1 MMLLEMVYANV
12 TAQEHVLAKA
22 QQLVK
27 NVRLAHE
34 DSLGSQ
40 KQIKP
45 VAHNASAL
53 EDHGTVNSPHILGP
67 R

>member
-1 MMLLEMVYANV
+1 M
-12 TAQEHVLAKA
+12 TAQGHVLAKA

-27 NVRLAHE
+27 NVHPAHE

-53 EDHGTVNSPHILGP
+53 EDHETVSSPHILGL